1 MNQKKR
7 GKKMQKVKTYRDV
20 CADFN
25 PFSGIT
31 TVDRFGGSAELYHN
45 YMLSYFGGTPV
56 KPDTAELNRQIALV
70 FALNDAKYS
79 MLYRAQ
85 LIGADLSFDPRVEF
99 NYSDTTTKTGQD
111 STAHTGT
118 ISDVKTGSVSD
129 SGTDITSS
137 SNTVTDRAT
146 TYDSTTENET
156 GQSSSSGSGSVTHG
170 LTTTYNGV
178 TNTRTLG
185 NTDTT
190 THGTTNDRTVIG
202 FKQSP
207 IKSLEN
213 YMEFAHRNFVFEE
226 IINDVL
232 RAISHIIYIP
242 EIPEEMEE

>member
-1 MNQKKR
+1 
-7 GKKMQKVKTYRDV
+7 MQKVKTYKDV

-25 PFSGIT
+25 PFSGVT
-31 TVDRFGGSAELYHN
+31 TVTNFGGNAELYHN

-70 FALNDAKYS
+70 FALNDAKYT

-85 LIGADLSFDPRVEF
+85 TIASDPLYDPRKEF
-99 NYSDTTTKTGQD
+99 DYSDTTVKSGQE

-118 ISDVKTGSVSD
+118 IGDVKTGSVSD
-129 SGTDITSS
+129 SGTDTTSS
-137 SNTVTDRAT
+137 SNTVTDSAT
-146 TYDSTTENET
+146 TYDSTTEYET
-156 GQSSSSGSGSVTHG
+156 GTSSSSGSGSVTHG
-170 LTTTYNGV
+170 LTTTYNSV
-178 TNTRTLG
+178 TNTRTHG

-190 THGTTNDRTVIG
+190 THGTTNARTVVG

-213 YMEFAHRNFVFEE
+213 YMDFANRNFVFEE

-242 EIPEEMEE
+242 EIPERNEE

>member
-1 MNQKKR
+1 
-7 GKKMQKVKTYRDV
+7 MQRVQTYKDV

-31 TVDRFGGSAELYHN
+31 TVDRFGGNAELYHN

-85 LIGADLSFDPRVEF
+85 LIGTELTFDPRMEF
-99 NYSDTTTKTGQD
+99 SYSDTTTKSGTE

-118 ISDVKTGSVSD
+118 IGDVKTGSVSD
-129 SGTDITSS
+129 SGTDTTSN
-137 SNTVTDRAT
+137 SNTVTDSAT
-146 TYDSTTENET
+146 TYDSTAEHET
-156 GQSSSSGSGSVTHG
+156 GSSSASGSGSVTHG
-170 LTTTYNGV
+170 LTTTYNSV
-178 TNTRTLG
+178 TNTRTHG
-185 NTDTT
+185 NTDTV
-190 THGTTNDRTVIG
+190 THNTTNARSVIG
-202 FKQSP
+202 YKQSP

-213 YMEFAHRNFVFEE
+213 YMDMAHRNFVFEE
-226 IINDVL
+226 IINDVV

-242 EIPEEMEE
+242 EIPEESEE